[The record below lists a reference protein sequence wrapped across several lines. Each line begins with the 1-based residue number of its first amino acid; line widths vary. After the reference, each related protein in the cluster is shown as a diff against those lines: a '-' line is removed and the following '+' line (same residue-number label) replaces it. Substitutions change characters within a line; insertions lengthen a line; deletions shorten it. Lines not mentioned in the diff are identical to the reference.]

1 MLLSVGLCTANIN
14 ANIFH
19 AWVTQDL
26 LTKFL
31 PACVII
37 MDNATFYKR
46 QGVKTAFAN
55 AGYTLKYLLSYSP
68 DFNDIEPEWAQA

>member
-1 MLLSVGLCTANIN
+1 MIN

-68 DFNDIEPEWAQA
+68 DFNDIETEKFYQGTSP

>member
-1 MLLSVGLCTANIN
+1 MLLSVGLFTANIK
-14 ANIFH
+14 ANIFQ

-55 AGYTLKYLLSYSP
+55 AGHTLKYLLSYSP
-68 DFNDIEPEWAQA
+68 DFNDIEPK